1 MRPHSNAF
9 DPLDS
14 SASLHR
20 FHAPEP
26 LMSTE
31 NDENERLGVLP
42 RFGANKDARRQ
53 SLAMGAMFQD
63 LSAGA
68 GLLGDA
74 ELAIGDGEIQVPLA
88 SCKLLGMSRSLLRVE
103 PDTHSLG
110 PELPS
115 PSMATQHGVPSCRR
129 VTAMRAS
136 TVLGDLHRAC
146 EGLGLDDVEDGD
158 NFLQESGRVKE
169 LAVLFKS
176 GAGAAAVSRPGAYS
190 PVGSTDGGWASSRH
204 LLQQFQASSSM
215 CHAAHQQAVDP
226 QLAAF
231 QPHGAEPAS
240 VPTRRPQRIGAEHN
254 AAAGKVWPT
263 SLRPSPRPP
272 AGNARSLPQP
282 AGTSTSTLASTAQ
295 HPAPPSHASRLRPPT
310 MSSGYFS
317 NAATNTRHA
326 TLAAPTRSRA
336 RAVPIN
342 ATRTPVP
349 AKTRKA
355 AEPQRAAGPMLSSA
369 TQPVPSPQ
377 AQQSRSRIP
386 TPPKFGAAR
395 RHPANLACSTGTSMT
410 KTPMTKTLPMV
421 RVAEK
426 APSPPQGGCGSAG
439 RGVEPASP
447 TLLYLEQNPHFAFGG
462 GTKLADSPS
471 EHSNVPAKKLNAEE
485 RHLMEWNGVSL

>member
-1 MRPHSNAF
+1 
-9 DPLDS
+9 
-14 SASLHR
+14 
-20 FHAPEP
+20 
-26 LMSTE
+26 
-31 NDENERLGVLP
+31 
-42 RFGANKDARRQ
+42 
-53 SLAMGAMFQD
+53 
-63 LSAGA
+63 
-68 GLLGDA
+68 
-74 ELAIGDGEIQVPLA
+74 
-88 SCKLLGMSRSLLRVE
+88 
-103 PDTHSLG
+103 
-110 PELPS
+110 
-115 PSMATQHGVPSCRR
+115 
-129 VTAMRAS
+129 
-136 TVLGDLHRAC
+136 
-146 EGLGLDDVEDGD
+146 
-158 NFLQESGRVKE
+158 
-169 LAVLFKS
+169 
-176 GAGAAAVSRPGAYS
+176 
-190 PVGSTDGGWASSRH
+190 
-204 LLQQFQASSSM
+204 M

-254 AAAGKVWPT
+254 AAAGKVFPT